1 MKKIIV
7 AAAFMITAG
16 LTQSCKNQVSIKTF
30 NAVTGHSTHAIFK
43 NLGTAD

>member
-7 AAAFMITAG
+7 AAALILTAG
-16 LTQSCKNQVSIKTF
+16 LTQSCRNEVSIKTF
-30 NAVTGHSTHAIFK
+30 NAVTEHSTHAIFK